1 MTTDHTVTRVGKIG
15 DQIIPFRAIWT
26 TLLFIKADCSPE
38 RHATMNFFQ
47 GQTMNPT
54 LSPLLAY
61 PTELTNHVLSL
72 PLIPGSTLPFNLLI
86 TLNAIRL
93 NLEYSKAQHGV
104 ERGYLQVIFMKTA
117 LTFRAC

>member
-1 MTTDHTVTRVGKIG
+1 
-15 DQIIPFRAIWT
+15 
-26 TLLFIKADCSPE
+26 
-38 RHATMNFFQ
+38 MNMFFQ

-104 ERGYLQVIFMKTA
+104 ERGYLQVTSYEHDA
-117 LTFRAC
+117 NFRAC